1 LNGRYPVMVNA
12 GAVLENNMKAVLVA
26 NPKGG
31 SGKTTLATN
40 LAGSL
45 AARGEKVFLWDLDR
59 QQSSLNWLTIR
70 PADRPA
76 IHRLDARNDDEPE
89 LPRGSSWLILDSAA
103 GLHGKNLA
111 RALKLA
117 QKVLIPVQPSVFD
130 MAATSAFLQIL
141 MEEKAIRKH
150 RAFVGIVGMR
160 VDSRTKAAATL
171 EAFLAQFKLPVL
183 TYLRD
188 TQVYVNAAFNG
199 LSVFDLPD
207 YLSAR
212 DLEQWQP
219 LLDWLE
225 ED

>member
-1 LNGRYPVMVNA
+1 
-12 GAVLENNMKAVLVA
+12 MKAVLVA

-45 AARGEKVFLWDLDR
+45 AVRGEEVFLWDLDR
-59 QQSSLNWLTIR
+59 QQSSLSWLTIR

-76 IHRLDARNDDEPE
+76 IHRLDARDDEPSM
-89 LPRGSSWLILDSAA
+89 PRGSSWLILDSAA

-111 RALKLA
+111 HALKLA
-117 QKVLIPVQPSVFD
+117 QKVLVPVQPSVFD
-130 MAATSAFLQIL
+130 MAATSAFLQTL

-150 RAFVGIVGMR
+150 KTFVGVVGMR
-160 VDSRTKAAATL
+160 VDPRTKAAATL
-171 EAFLAQFKLPVL
+171 EAFLGQFKLPVL

-188 TQVYVNAAFNG
+188 TQIYVNAAFNG

-207 YLSAR
+207 YVSAR

>member
-1 LNGRYPVMVNA
+1 
-12 GAVLENNMKAVLVA
+12 MKAILIA

-45 AARGEKVFLWDLDR
+45 AASKQKVFLWDLDR
-59 QQSSLNWLTIR
+59 QHSSRNWLAIR
-70 PADRPA
+70 PADRPV
-76 IHRLDARNDDEPE
+76 IHRLDAKDDDESAMPHG
-89 LPRGSSWLILDSAA
+89 PSWLVLDSAA

-111 RALKLA
+111 HALKIA
-117 QKVLIPVQPSVFD
+117 QKIIIPVQPSVFD
-130 MAATSAFLQIL
+130 MAATSAFLQTL
-141 MEEKAIRKH
+141 LEEKAVRKH
-150 RAFVGIVGMR
+150 RTSISIVGMR
-160 VDSRTKAAATL
+160 VNPRTRAAATL

-188 TQVYVNAAFNG
+188 TQLYVNAAFNG
-199 LSVFDLPD
+199 LSLFDLPE
-207 YLSAR
+207 YLSGR

-219 LLDWLE
+219 ILDWIN

>member
-1 LNGRYPVMVNA
+1 
-12 GAVLENNMKAVLVA
+12 MKSILIA

-45 AARGEKVFLWDLDR
+45 AVGKQKVFLWDLDR
-59 QQSSLNWLTIR
+59 QQSSLKWLSMR
-70 PADRPA
+70 PADRPV
-76 IHRLDARNDDEPE
+76 IHRLDAKDDDESAI
-89 LPRGSSWLILDSAA
+89 PRGSSWLVLDSAA

-111 RALKLA
+111 HALKIA
-117 QKVLIPVQPSVFD
+117 HKIIVPVQPSVFD
-130 MAATSAFLQIL
+130 MAATSAFLQTL
-141 MEEKAIRKH
+141 MEEKAVRKH
-150 RAFVGIVGMR
+150 KTFIGIVGMR
-160 VDSRTKAAATL
+160 VNPRTRAAATL

-199 LSVFDLPD
+199 LSLFDLPE
-207 YLSAR
+207 YLSGR

-219 LLDWLE
+219 LLDWID

>member
-1 LNGRYPVMVNA
+1 LNRRHPAAVSA

-76 IHRLDARNDDEPE
+76 IHRLDVRDDDEPSM
-89 LPRGSSWLILDSAA
+89 PRGSSWLILDSAA

-111 RALKLA
+111 HALKLA
-117 QKVLIPVQPSVFD
+117 QKVLVPVQPSVFD
-130 MAATSAFLQIL
+130 MAATGTFLQTL

-150 RAFVGIVGMR
+150 KTFVGIVGMR
-160 VDSRTKAAATL
+160 VDPRTKAAATL

>member
-1 LNGRYPVMVNA
+1 
-12 GAVLENNMKAVLVA
+12 MKAVLVA

-45 AARGEKVFLWDLDR
+45 AVRGEKVLLWDLDR
-59 QQSSLNWLTIR
+59 QQSSLSWLTIR

-76 IHRLDARNDDEPE
+76 IHRLDARDDDEPSMA
-89 LPRGSSWLILDSAA
+89 RGSSWLILDSAA

-111 RALKLA
+111 HALKLA

-130 MAATSAFLQIL
+130 MAATSAFLQTL
-141 MEEKAIRKH
+141 MGEKAIRKH
-150 RAFVGIVGMR
+150 KTFVGIVGMR
-160 VDSRTKAAATL
+160 VDPRTKAAATL

-207 YLSAR
+207 YVSAR

>member
-1 LNGRYPVMVNA
+1 
-12 GAVLENNMKAVLVA
+12 MKAILVA

-45 AARGEKVFLWDLDR
+45 AAREQEVFLWDLDR
-59 QQSSLNWLTIR
+59 QQSSRKWLAMR
-70 PADRPA
+70 SADRPV
-76 IHRLDARNDDEPE
+76 IHRLDAKDDDESAI
-89 LPRGSSWLILDSAA
+89 PRGASWLILDSAA

-111 RALKLA
+111 HALKIA
-117 QKVLIPVQPSVFD
+117 HKIIIPVQPSVFD
-130 MAATSAFLQIL
+130 MAATSAFLQTL
-141 MEEKAIRKH
+141 TEEKAVRKH
-150 RAFVGIVGMR
+150 KTFIGIVGMR
-160 VDSRTKAAATL
+160 VNPRTRAAATL

-188 TQVYVNAAFNG
+188 TQIYVNAAFNG
-199 LSVFDLPD
+199 LSLFDLPE
-207 YLSAR
+207 YLSGK

-219 LLDWLE
+219 ILDWIA

>member
-1 LNGRYPVMVNA
+1 MNISRPSADND
-12 GAVLENNMKAVLVA
+12 GAVLGNNMRAVLVA

-45 AARGEKVFLWDLDR
+45 ANRGEKVFLWDLDR
-59 QQSSLNWLTIR
+59 QQSSLNWLAIR
-70 PADRPA
+70 PTDRPA
-76 IHRLDARNDDEPE
+76 IRRLGAEGEDDPS

-111 RALKLA
+111 HALKLA

-141 MEEKAIRKH
+141 MDEKAVRKH
-150 RAFVGIVGMR
+150 KTFVGIVGMR
-160 VDSRTKAAATL
+160 VDPRTKAATTL